1 VARGGPLP
9 DAQAGGITTRRA
21 GAFGLV
27 LFLSV
32 GVACQPDEPRP
43 LRPEVAVESPTS
55 TKTRVIGLVATT
67 TGEDSWRGD
76 EAYEGASAA
85 LQILNRSLEPN
96 EPRFELVT
104 RDDMGDPQRARTL
117 VEEVAGSVQTVGV
130 VYAGPPEVLPQ
141 VEETLAAARIP
152 ALLTAGDL
160 YSAQL
165 LSRHVF
171 QVSPPYLWQA
181 RTIAR
186 YLLLDRGYSRI
197 GLISEDSVSG
207 EAARRSLTTAL
218 GELGGR
224 VTASSVFA
232 GGEEDTR
239 SALRPLERKGVH
251 AIVVQGPPS
260 TFERVLDHQR
270 NVGDT
275 YTTTRVARRRG
286 SWAPQIVG
294 FDSAISPDVDAEI
307 LTPGAVASDSYARGA
322 YYLPIPSFERFRE
335 RFTGWWDSPP
345 LGNERRAFEAV
356 QMIGWAAR
364 RVPTGKNTDIAG
376 VLEKLRGER
385 FGGLPVTFG
394 PDDHT
399 SVDQTTIGLWVVPR
413 PGIPVREKDSARASL
428 LPWVPLHRG
437 FSIDG
442 DRTSI
447 FPEDWKWMFRNAPPK
462 KAPAPKIPTAKFGVT
477 TRRSDPVH

>member
-1 VARGGPLP
+1 
-9 DAQAGGITTRRA
+9 
-21 GAFGLV
+21 
-27 LFLSV
+27 
-32 GVACQPDEPRP
+32 
-43 LRPEVAVESPTS
+43 
-55 TKTRVIGLVATT
+55 
-67 TGEDSWRGD
+67 
-76 EAYEGASAA
+76 
-85 LQILNRSLEPN
+85 
-96 EPRFELVT
+96 
-104 RDDMGDPQRARTL
+104 
-117 VEEVAGSVQTVGV
+117 
-130 VYAGPPEVLPQ
+130 VYAGPAEVLPQ

-186 YLLLDRGYSRI
+186 YLLLDRRYRRI

-218 GELGGR
+218 SELGGR
-224 VTASSVFA
+224 LTASSVFEA
-232 GGEEDTR
+232 GQGDIR
-239 SALRPLERKGVH
+239 QAIRPLERRGVH
-251 AIVVQGPPS
+251 AIVIQGPPE

-270 NVGDT
+270 NVGHAYRTTRQARGDLPPGRPGADGDT
-275 YTTTRVARRRG
+275 Y
-286 SWAPQIVG
+286 APHVVG
-294 FDSAISPDVDAEI
+294 FDSAISPQVEEE
-307 LTPGAVASDSYARGA
+307 LLSPGTVASDSYARGA

-399 SVDQTTIGLWVVPR
+399 SVDQTAVGLWVIPR
-413 PGIPVREKDSARASL
+413 PGIPVRERDSERASL
-428 LPWVPLHRG
+428 LPWVPLQRG

>member
-1 VARGGPLP
+1 
-9 DAQAGGITTRRA
+9 
-21 GAFGLV
+21 
-27 LFLSV
+27 
-32 GVACQPDEPRP
+32 
-43 LRPEVAVESPTS
+43 
-55 TKTRVIGLVATT
+55 VIGLVATT
-67 TGEDSWRGD
+67 TGEGSWRGD

-85 LQILNRSLEPN
+85 LQMLNRSLEED

-104 RDDMGDPQRARTL
+104 RDDMGDPQRARSL
-117 VEEVAGSVQTVGV
+117 VEEIAGSVQTVGV

-186 YLLLDRGYSRI
+186 YLLLDRRYRKI
-197 GLISEDSVSG
+197 GLISESSVSG

-224 VTASSVFA
+224 LATSSLFPS
-232 GGEEDTR
+232 GQGDIR
-239 SALRPLERKGVH
+239 SALRIHERERVH
-251 AIVVQGPPS
+251 AVVVQGSPT
-260 TFERVLDHQR
+260 TFEQVLEHQR
-270 NVGDT
+270 NSGSSYSSSRT
-275 YTTTRVARRRG
+275 ARLTRGR
-286 SWAPQIVG
+286 SWAPHIVG
-294 FDSAISPDVDAEI
+294 FDASISPQVDEE
-307 LTPGAVASDSYARGA
+307 LLSPGTVASDSYARGA
-322 YYLPIPSFERFRE
+322 HYLPIPSFERFRE
-335 RFTGWWDSPP
+335 RFSGWWDAPP

-399 SVDQTTIGLWVVPR
+399 SVDQTTIGLWVIPR
-413 PGIPVREKDSARASL
+413 PGIPVRERDSARASL

>member
-1 VARGGPLP
+1 
-9 DAQAGGITTRRA
+9 
-21 GAFGLV
+21 
-27 LFLSV
+27 
-32 GVACQPDEPRP
+32 
-43 LRPEVAVESPTS
+43 
-55 TKTRVIGLVATT
+55 
-67 TGEDSWRGD
+67 
-76 EAYEGASAA
+76 
-85 LQILNRSLEPN
+85 
-96 EPRFELVT
+96 
-104 RDDMGDPQRARTL
+104 
-117 VEEVAGSVQTVGV
+117 VQTVGV
-130 VYAGPPEVLPQ
+130 IYAGPPEVLPQ

-165 LSRHVF
+165 LSPHVF

-186 YLLLDRGYSRI
+186 YVLNDRRYRRI

-224 VTASSVFA
+224 VAASSVFPSGSDDIRA
-232 GGEEDTR
+232 
-239 SALRPLERKGVH
+239 ALRPMARSDIQAV
-251 AIVVQGPPS
+251 VVQGPPD
-260 TFERVLDHQR
+260 TFENVLAHQR
-270 NVGDT
+270 NSGDE
-275 YTTTRVARRRG
+275 YETTRLARAPGRRPRAG
-286 SWAPQIVG
+286 GRVWAPQIIG
-294 FDSAISPDVDAEI
+294 FDSAISPHVDGDL
-307 LTPGAVASDSYARGA
+307 LTPGVVASDSYARGA

-335 RFTGWWDSPP
+335 RFTGWWDAPP

-413 PGIPVREKDSARASL
+413 SGIPVRERDSARASL
-428 LPWVPLHRG
+428 LPWVLLHRG

-462 KAPAPKIPTAKFGVT
+462 NGPAPKIPKAKFGVT
-477 TRRSDPVH
+477 TGKRDPVH